1 MPELPNLLCKFG
13 NSGAGNWGHSPLLTP
28 PSSPILISRG
38 SIKKRRRLTTCCWL
52 CEPHMLS
59 MNEEQQLIP
68 NEKIKRQSRL
78 NLRLSDSEFEMVQS
92 KAKGFG
98 LPLAKFV
105 RVSLLDLPKPIKRTH
120 DLPIVDPNLYR
131 QLVSI
136 GNNINQLT
144 RYAHTASLDPKKNL
158 DVLELA
164 YALQKIANELE
175 ILRLEH
181 SLTKTQIAENESVA
195 VDETK

>member
-1 MPELPNLLCKFG
+1 MLRKLG
-13 NSGAGNWGHSPLLTP
+13 NSGAGNWGKSPLLTP

-38 SIKKRRRLTTCCWL
+38 SIKKRRRLTTYCWL

-59 MNEEQQLIP
+59 INEEQQLTSD
-68 NEKIKRQSRL
+68 KKTKRQSRL
-78 NLRLSDSEFEMVQS
+78 NLRLSDSEFEMVQH
-92 KAKGFG
+92 KAQGFG

-105 RVSLLDLPKPIKRTH
+105 RVCLLDLPKPLKRTH

-144 RYAHTASLDPKKNL
+144 RYAHTASLDPKKTL

-164 YALQKIANELE
+164 YALQRIANELE
-175 ILRLEH
+175 LLRLDH
-181 SLTKTQIAENESVA
+181 SLTKTQIAENESGA